1 VDTNRLRTT
10 RRAVTALAL
19 TGGLVAMAACGDDD
33 DKSPAEQPTATT
45 TAESMMD
52 HSTMPADSMMTEDSM
67 MTGSTTP

>member
-1 VDTNRLRTT
+1 
-10 RRAVTALAL
+10 
-19 TGGLVAMAACGDDD
+19 MAACGDDD

-52 HSTMPADSMMTEDSM
+52 HSTTPDSMMTHDSMTESSM